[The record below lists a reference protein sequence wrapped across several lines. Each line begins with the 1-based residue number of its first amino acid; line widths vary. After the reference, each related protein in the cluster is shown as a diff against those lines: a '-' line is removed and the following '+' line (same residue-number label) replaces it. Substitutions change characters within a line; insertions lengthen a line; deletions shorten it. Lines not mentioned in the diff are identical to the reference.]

1 MGATGNGPAGLG
13 GAGLGAASVTSH
25 LGGRIPRASG
35 LPELPG
41 AHCFTSLSLSFLIC
55 KWWRCQF
62 ESEAVGEYE
71 AVSVGRCMSQI
82 LRSG

>member
-1 MGATGNGPAGLG
+1 MGATGNGLAGLG
-13 GAGLGAASVTSH
+13 GAGLGALTSD
-25 LGGRIPRASG
+25 LGGCIPRASG

-62 ESEAVGEYE
+62 ENKVVGEYE

-82 LRSG
+82 LPSG